1 MALLLMLCLLMPM
14 SLLPAVAE
22 GENNAKLTN
31 VALGQTVTAT
41 SSYIAP
47 EGFFGESLLVD
58 GEWETIIPGGN
69 VRLGWNSD
77 VYTPTAET
85 DPVDV
90 TVELD
95 GTYAVR
101 QIVIKPMKWN
111 LGKQTPKAFDLQYSL
126 DGVTFVTL
134 RSEKDVNTEAA
145 TDVDVKPLVY
155 DINPTDMK
163 YFRIHITRHGNLD
176 AGGSWFSSLGELELF
191 AMVEEKPEEEGE
203 LAVNKYALRMNPGE
217 TDWLYLTDGK
227 KVTAHPVRYAST
239 NEKVVSVDADGT
251 VHSVATGE
259 ATVRVTDTETGKTY
273 EVPVTV
279 DNFRVTD
286 QFQIVAFIPYF
297 YEENINPTTFDNL
310 KKGGITN
317 VEINFALDKKA
328 ITYENNLRAIR
339 LAYERGLDVTVSE
352 VDFNAASWPG
362 KSEAETMKFIKR
374 YSHLPG
380 VTGYYVVDEP
390 ANATPYAKAVAW
402 IKSVMPNAVAHVN
415 FCGAYD
421 QNVTNLQN
429 ELQSKYGVSLD
440 YVMYDAYTFRNP
452 TCDELTL
459 YSQLAYNREIGQR
472 LGVPTATY
480 IPFHAMDWI

>member
-1 MALLLMLCLLMPM
+1 MERKQKSMRHRIPAAHPCFRRRIKATALLLMLCLLMPM

-58 GEWETIIPGGN
+58 GEWETIIQGGN
-69 VRLGWNSD
+69 VKLGWNSD

-134 RSEKDVNTEAA
+134 RSETDVNTEAA

-176 AGGSWFSSLGELELF
+176 AGGSWSRPS
-191 AMVEEKPEEEGE
+191 
-203 LAVNKYALRMNPGE
+203 
-217 TDWLYLTDGK
+217 
-227 KVTAHPVRYAST
+227 
-239 NEKVVSVDADGT
+239 
-251 VHSVATGE
+251 
-259 ATVRVTDTETGKTY
+259 
-273 EVPVTV
+273 
-279 DNFRVTD
+279 
-286 QFQIVAFIPYF
+286 
-297 YEENINPTTFDNL
+297 ENW
-310 KKGGITN
+310 
-317 VEINFALDKKA
+317 
-328 ITYENNLRAIR
+328 
-339 LAYERGLDVTVSE
+339 SC
-352 VDFNAASWPG
+352 
-362 KSEAETMKFIKR
+362 
-374 YSHLPG
+374 LP
-380 VTGYYVVDEP
+380 
-390 ANATPYAKAVAW
+390 W
-402 IKSVMPNAVAHVN
+402 
-415 FCGAYD
+415 
-421 QNVTNLQN
+421 
-429 ELQSKYGVSLD
+429 
-440 YVMYDAYTFRNP
+440 
-452 TCDELTL
+452 
-459 YSQLAYNREIGQR
+459 
-472 LGVPTATY
+472 
-480 IPFHAMDWI
+480 

>member
-1 MALLLMLCLLMPM
+1 MERKQKSMRHRIPAAHPCFRRRIKATALLLMLCLLMPM

-69 VRLGWNSD
+69 VKLGWNSD

-134 RSEKDVNTEAA
+134 RSETDVNTEAA

-239 NEKVVSVDADGT
+239 NEQVVSVDADGT

-286 QFQIVAFIPYF
+286 QFQIVAFVPYF

-310 KKGGITN
+310 KKGRHYQRR
-317 VEINFALDKKA
+317 DK
-328 ITYENNLRAIR
+328 LC
-339 LAYERGLDVTVSE
+339 
-352 VDFNAASWPG
+352 PG
-362 KSEAETMKFIKR
+362 QE
-374 YSHLPG
+374 
-380 VTGYYVVDEP
+380 D
-390 ANATPYAKAVAW
+390 N
-402 IKSVMPNAVAHVN
+402 HV
-415 FCGAYD
+415 
-421 QNVTNLQN
+421 
-429 ELQSKYGVSLD
+429 
-440 YVMYDAYTFRNP
+440 
-452 TCDELTL
+452 
-459 YSQLAYNREIGQR
+459 
-472 LGVPTATY
+472 
-480 IPFHAMDWI
+480 